1 MDFDPFSTHF
11 QRKQKK
17 REEFK
22 LVLQELVEGT
32 ASLVEGQRCFA
43 DEFGLSY
50 GRVFSDD
57 FESFKGKDNCK
68 VISEWIRGGEE
79 GAHRLKRLFD
89 DLAQHQLALVAAF
102 DKVAR
107 ESADVGK
114 LKKGRRSNK
123 SCIDAH
129 VDASRQKSMQQYS
142 NTQQHL
148 ILTEFVAGYAKA
160 REQMRLDA
168 ESGYTEIDT
177 GKLELNAKRVGHHV

>member
-57 FESFKGKDNCK
+57 FESFKSKDNCK
-68 VISEWIRGGEE
+68 VIS
-79 GAHRLKRLFD
+79 D
-89 DLAQHQLALVAAF
+89 
-102 DKVAR
+102 
-107 ESADVGK
+107 
-114 LKKGRRSNK
+114 
-123 SCIDAH
+123 
-129 VDASRQKSMQQYS
+129 
-142 NTQQHL
+142 
-148 ILTEFVAGYAKA
+148 
-160 REQMRLDA
+160 
-168 ESGYTEIDT
+168 
-177 GKLELNAKRVGHHV
+177 

>member
-11 QRKQKK
+11 QRKEKK

-68 VISEWIRGGEE
+68 VISDWIRGGEE
-79 GAHRLKRLFD
+79 GARRLKQLFD
-89 DLAQHQLALVAAF
+89 DLAQHQMALVAAF
-102 DKVAR
+102 DKVAS
-107 ESADVGK
+107 ESAEMGK
-114 LKKGRRSNK
+114 SKKGRRTGKYSN
-123 SCIDAH
+123 DMQA
-129 VDASRQKSMQQYS
+129 DASGKGSRQQYS

-148 ILTEFVAGYAKA
+148 ILTAFVAGYAKA
-160 REQMRLDA
+160 REEMRFDA
-168 ESGYTEIDT
+168 EGSDKEIVT
-177 GKLELNAKRVGHHV
+177 GMLEMTTNKVGRHA